1 MNILWVSPFL
11 PKADATHAGGR
22 ALAQWIGWTAER
34 HRVTLLCRVEPGER
48 GDAEQLTPRL
58 AGLHLQEFGRPSG
71 PGATARIA
79 ASYAR
84 LGRAANRLLRAGGFD
99 LLHVEY
105 LESGLAIDRAC
116 EVPKLVVAID
126 ELARPALHRLR
137 LARGAG
143 PRLSAWLYW
152 RAIGRLQTRICRKF
166 DRILTM
172 SEHDR
177 RTLLARDPAL
187 SVGVLPLPGGLD
199 LARARDVTRAPAEV
213 LFVGAMYRDANVDAV
228 RWFHGE
234 ILPRVK
240 VEIGNARFTIAGAAP
255 PAEIQRLAAPPTIEV
270 TGFVES
276 LEPLYART
284 TVFVAPL
291 RIAGGIAGKTLDALA
306 AGCPVV
312 TTTIGND
319 GIGATPGQHL
329 LVADSP
335 ADFAAAVTRLLRDP
349 AERARLGDNAR
360 RFAAERFAPAVSA
373 AALEREHLALAG
385 APALT
390 RRSAG

>member
-11 PKADATHAGGR
+11 PKIDATHAGGR

-34 HRVTLLCRVEPGER
+34 HRVTLLCRVEPAER
-48 GDAEQLTPRL
+48 RDAERLGSSL
-58 AGLHLQEFGRPSG
+58 AGVLLQEFPRPSG

-84 LGRAANRLLRAGGFD
+84 LGREANRLLRSGGFD

-105 LESGLAIDRAC
+105 LETGIAVDRTIR
-116 EVPKLVVAID
+116 VPKIVIAID
-126 ELARPALHRLR
+126 ELARPAQHRLR
-137 LARGAG
+137 LAHGPGA
-143 PRLSAWLYW
+143 RLGAWLYW
-152 RAIGRLQTRICRKF
+152 RAITRLQSRICRKF
-166 DRILTM
+166 DRILTL

-177 RTLLARDPAL
+177 RTLLGRDPAL
-187 SVGVLPLPGGLD
+187 SVGVLPFPFGLD
-199 LARARDVTRAPAEV
+199 PARAREARRAPADL
-213 LFVGAMYRDANVDAV
+213 LFVGAMHRDANVDAV
-228 RWFHGE
+228 RWFHAE
-234 ILPRVK
+234 ILPRVRSAIDG
-240 VEIGNARFTIAGAAP
+240 VRFTIAGASP
-255 PAEIQRLAAPPTIEV
+255 PAEIERLSASAGVEV

-276 LEPLYART
+276 LEPLYARA

-319 GIGATPGQHL
+319 GVGATAGEHL
-329 LVADSP
+329 LVADAP
-335 ADFAAAVTRLLRDP
+335 ADFAAAVIQLLRDP
-349 AERARLGDNAR
+349 ELRERLGERAR
-360 RFAAERFAPAVSA
+360 RFAAERFSPAASA
-373 AALEREHLALAG
+373 AALEREHQALAG
-385 APALT
+385 AAALT